1 MEYIKAKEIQDLNQR
16 ATWEVS
22 LLKTKPSFKNHTEIA
37 LIQHLQNHMNT
48 LYKSMNTVGAPGKD
62 VLKLD
67 NYANALNLLLNALN
81 N

>member
-1 MEYIKAKEIQDLNQR
+1 MEIKAKEIQDLNQR

-37 LIQHLQNHMNT
+37 LIQYLQNHMNK
-48 LYKSMNTVGAPGKD
+48 LYKSMNTFGAPRKD

-67 NYANALNLLLNALN
+67 VYANTLNLILNGLK
-81 N
+81 